1 MKHIRFVMLRRAGFS
16 LMEMLIAVAILAF
29 LGTIVLQVF
38 LSSNEMNRQAQALD
52 RAVSLSVDAVERL
65 KAINPSEPLNRQTLS
80 GWFPEGTFT
89 SVGEGFQLT
98 FLFDESFQPFSS
110 EDSSWPKGAMSVL
123 LQPDPQTGGS
133 SSLASVTVR
142 QFANQQ
148 TDSWVLQ
155 NLEELPDKL
164 RESTFGDVIFT
175 LQAAV
180 PSACVVEE
188 VLAE

>member
-1 MKHIRFVMLRRAGFS
+1 MKHIRLVIRRQVGFS
-16 LMEMLIAVAILAF
+16 LLEMLIAVAILAF

-38 LSSNEMNRQAQALD
+38 LSSNEMNRQALALD

-65 KAINPSEPLNRQTLS
+65 KATNPSESLNRQTLS
-80 GWFPEGTFT
+80 GWFPEGTLT
-89 SVGEGFQLT
+89 PVEEGFQLT
-98 FLFDESFQPFSS
+98 FLFDEAFQPFSS
-110 EDSSWPKGAMSVL
+110 ETSSWPKGALSML
-123 LQPDPQTGGS
+123 LQPDPQTGGTTS
-133 SSLASVTVR
+133 IASVTVR
-142 QFANQQ
+142 QFTSLQ

-180 PSACVVEE
+180 PSACVAEE